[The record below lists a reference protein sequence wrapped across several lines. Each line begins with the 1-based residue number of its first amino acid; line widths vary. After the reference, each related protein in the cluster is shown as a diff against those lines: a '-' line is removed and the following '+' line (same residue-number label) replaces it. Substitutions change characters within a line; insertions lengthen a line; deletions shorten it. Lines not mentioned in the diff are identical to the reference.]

1 MKNKIYIEPNTYEN
15 INSIFNYP
23 SPSSVVLNNCNMFNT
38 TEFNIE
44 NKILKAKLLNIDK
57 NNILYLVFSC
67 TDDKIYNIWKC
78 KLNLSNNKVHN
89 KIIKSILSPI
99 INTNIKIEP
108 YAFIKDNILLID
120 IFNDYNNPSED
131 NMLSS
136 KIIKTYNSIVKNIK
150 ERSIFYKINNIFCTM
165 INNISDSLS
174 SIYGDCVIDTLSEEY
189 INKIITNNK

>member
-1 MKNKIYIEPNTYEN
+1 MKNKIYIEPNIYDN

-57 NNILYLVFSC
+57 NNTLYLVFSC
-67 TDDKIYNIWKC
+67 THGKTYNIWKC

-99 INTNIKIEP
+99 INRNVKIQP
-108 YAFIKDNILLID
+108 YNFIKGKILLID
-120 IFNDYNNPSED
+120 IFNDYNNPSEY

-136 KIIKTYNSIVKNIK
+136 KIIQAHNSIIKDIK
-150 ERSIFYKINNIFCTM
+150 ERFFLYKIHNKFCII
-165 INNISDSLS
+165 INNISNFLS
-174 SIYGDCVIDTLSEEY
+174 SIYGECMIDYLSEEY
-189 INKIITNNK
+189 INKIIMDNK